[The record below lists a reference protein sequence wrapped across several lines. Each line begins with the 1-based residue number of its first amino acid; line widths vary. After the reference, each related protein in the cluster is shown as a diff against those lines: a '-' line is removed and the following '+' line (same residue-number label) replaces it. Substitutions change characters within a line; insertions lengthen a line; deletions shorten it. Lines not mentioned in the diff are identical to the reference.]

1 MYWTKWKIHYM
12 IESQMLKNENFTNV
26 PYYVMVE
33 ESKYQNFVKELN
45 EEQKLIFDDI
55 MFFKNVPWFINTC
68 VYFL

>member
-1 MYWTKWKIHYM
+1 M

-55 MFFKNVPWFINTC
+55 MFFKNVP
-68 VYFL
+68 